1 MFAQMKSRSRPSR
14 PCPCQGTCECH
25 TPDKDSIFPGWIPFF
40 FPIFFPIIVPTL
52 IPGLLILM
60 LRIGLSEPTP
70 HIQVNGQDCTVQTI
84 TDHCTST
91 GACTTHEVA
100 ICPEK

>member
-1 MFAQMKSRSRPSR
+1 MFAQMKSRKAPSR

-25 TPDKDSIFPGWIPFF
+25 APNDSIFPGWIPFF
-40 FPIFFPIIVPTL
+40 FPLFFPIIVPGL
-52 IPGLLILM
+52 IPGLIIIM
-60 LRIGLSEPTP
+60 LRIGFNEPTP

-84 TDHCTST
+84 TDGCSST
-91 GACTTHEVA
+91 GACRTHDVA